1 MKQLKE
7 GLPIAAPNSGLPV
20 WMGMIE
26 PQILQE
32 LKTGVLMG
40 NTYIWVSDKP
50 DDKNKSFDAY
60 SSEMNQ
66 KPEH

>member
-1 MKQLKE
+1 
-7 GLPIAAPNSGLPV
+7 
-20 WMGMIE
+20 MGMIE